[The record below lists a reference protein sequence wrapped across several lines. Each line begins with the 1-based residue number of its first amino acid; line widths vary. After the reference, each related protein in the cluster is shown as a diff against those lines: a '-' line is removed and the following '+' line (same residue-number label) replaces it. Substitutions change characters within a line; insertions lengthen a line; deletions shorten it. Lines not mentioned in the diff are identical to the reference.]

1 MEPKA
6 EDPPVEY
13 YSNDFDW
20 KTLETKY
27 QDYFQL
33 KSQELKDSGL
43 LMDYERNWEAFYQI
57 NQENF
62 FKDRKYLLKSF
73 EEISEKCLKSRKK

>member
-1 MEPKA
+1 M
-6 EDPPVEY
+6 EY